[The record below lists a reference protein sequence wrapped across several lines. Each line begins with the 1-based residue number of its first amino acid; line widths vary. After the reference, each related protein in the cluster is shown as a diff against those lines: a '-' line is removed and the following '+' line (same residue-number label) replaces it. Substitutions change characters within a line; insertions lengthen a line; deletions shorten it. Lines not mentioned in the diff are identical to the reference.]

1 MKKLKFFLDFDKE
14 ESWLNQMADEGFLL
28 TKTGVAYRFSA
39 IGPKSAVIKVDHRP
53 AMSETDFADYLTLF
67 SDAGW
72 RHQAGTRHGG
82 PQYFASFSGD
92 ANAEI
97 FSDTDSRAQ
106 RYRRSIATYGL
117 LFLPFAVL
125 VFVLWAQGNLFQ
137 APGDWYL
144 TPGLW
149 DKQGAE
155 FIGAFVFETPF
166 VLVRAIGPLLLV
178 AFCVYLIAVMAYQ
191 WTLFRRATS

>member
-1 MKKLKFFLDFDKE
+1 MKKVKFFLNFEKE
-14 ESWLNQMADEGFLL
+14 ESWLNQMAANGFLL
-28 TKTGVAYRFSA
+28 TGTGMAYRFSA
-39 IGPKSAVIKVDHRP
+39 VEPQSAVIKVDYRQ
-53 AMSETDFADYLTLF
+53 AMSEADFADHLSLF

-72 RHQAGTRHGG
+72 RHQAGTRGGG

-117 LFLPFAVL
+117 LLLPFAV
-125 VFVLWAQGNLFQ
+125 VAVVLLTQGNLFE
-137 APGDWYL
+137 APEHWYL

-155 FIGAFVFETPF
+155 FIGAFLFETPF
-166 VLVRAIGPLLLV
+166 VLRVAGPFLLV
-178 AFCVYLIAVMAYQ
+178 AFCAYLLAVMAYQ
-191 WTLFRRATS
+191 WRLYCNATG